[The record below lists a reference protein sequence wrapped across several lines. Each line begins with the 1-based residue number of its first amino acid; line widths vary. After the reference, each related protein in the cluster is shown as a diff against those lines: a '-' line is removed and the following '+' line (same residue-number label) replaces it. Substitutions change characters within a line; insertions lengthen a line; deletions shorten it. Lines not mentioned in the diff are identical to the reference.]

1 MRAPIIPPNVMIEA
15 KTEYY
20 TKTRQKKNKLDNGKR
35 NIQYFVYPIYSDL
48 IEEEKVYPDEKCIS
62 FDLHYRHQISK
73 CAHGGRKNL

>member
-35 NIQYFVYPIYSDL
+35 NIQYFVYPIYSDIL
-48 IEEEKVYPDEKCIS
+48 EEKLS
-62 FDLHYRHQISK
+62 
-73 CAHGGRKNL
+73 